1 MTFGLLERTK
11 KRPLAGTSCELCRVF
26 CQDTARMES
35 YTKVC
40 CTFLSTFFTYRP
52 MFCSAT
58 APHPVA
64 RRLVISARPSL
75 PTPPASSP
83 ESPPVVHQNPPRP
96 RHPAEL
102 LTHRFVPIGS
112 LADENKD
119 VDMDASPAGPKPA
132 PHESRKEAEQGEKSK
147 KMKEPPTEHG
157 GAGRC
162 TSGRLTRCV

>member
-1 MTFGLLERTK
+1 MTYGNLGTTMPTPWAE
-11 KRPLAGTSCELCRVF
+11 TSCVPSLASF
-26 CQDTARMES
+26 QGTKTMES

-83 ESPPVVHQNPPRP
+83 ESSPVVHQNPPRP

-119 VDMDASPAGPKPA
+119 VDMDASPADPKPA

-147 KMKEPPTEHG
+147 KKRKVEVESPKKKTKK
-157 GAGRC
+157 AK
-162 TSGRLTRCV
+162 TAS